1 MRTGNGTAR
10 IAYASL
16 VIVTTT
22 FERVLHLFLFLSAA
36 VAFGVLG
43 LAALERVLADGG
55 RRTIQLGHVALAMA
69 VFLALFIAERIYHLV
84 H

>member
-1 MRTGNGTAR
+1 MTPSRTSD
-10 IAYASL
+10 IAYASP
-16 VIVTTT
+16 VIVTTS

-43 LAALERVLADGG
+43 LAALERVLADGE
-55 RRTIQLGHVALAMA
+55 RRTIQLGHVAFAMA